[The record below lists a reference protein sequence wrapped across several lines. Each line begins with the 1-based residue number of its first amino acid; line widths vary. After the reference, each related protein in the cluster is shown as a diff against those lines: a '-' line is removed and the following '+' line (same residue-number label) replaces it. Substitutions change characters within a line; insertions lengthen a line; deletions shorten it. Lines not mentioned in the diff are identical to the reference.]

1 MTPLRFSVSLAGA
14 QRTPAA
20 TPRPA
25 EFVVEVAADGFQG
38 SVVQG
43 LPDEKIYQA
52 QPAVIEA
59 RPAAIEAQPSPCL
72 LTPPA
77 SQEPQHDDGWFFH
90 D

>member
-1 MTPLRFSVSLAGA
+1 MTPLGFSVSLASA
-14 QRTPAA
+14 QRPPAA

-52 QPAVIEA
+52 QPAVTEDW
-59 RPAAIEAQPSPCL
+59 PAVIEAQSSPCL
-72 LTPPA
+72 LTPPVTP
-77 SQEPQHDDGWFFH
+77 EPQHDDGWFFH
-90 D
+90 N